1 MKKGFDIGDK
11 VIAYGDDNESRYC
24 GTIVGRRRN
33 GYYELSVIDDAETIV
48 LIEHAKFLE
57 LDKKQT
63 IKDLLAKCTPDQQ
76 EMFKRM
82 YGGLKQDLHDVVD
95 SISPHIDLDRV
106 IRQCDNTVQ
115 NNWDNK
121 PLLRDQRLNDLGL

>member
-11 VIAYGDDNESRYC
+11 VIAYGDNESRYC

-33 GYYELSVIDDAETIV
+33 GYYELSVIDDEETIV

-57 LDKKQT
+57 LDRKQI
-63 IKDLLAKCTPDQQ
+63 IKDLLKKCTPDQQ

-82 YGGLKQDLHDVVD
+82 YGSIKEELHNVVD
-95 SISPHIDLDRV
+95 SIKPDISLDFV
-106 IRQCDNTVQ
+106 IRQCETTVQ
-115 NNWDNK
+115 KNWDNK
-121 PLLRDQRLNDLGL
+121 PLLRDQRLDDLLG

>member
-11 VIAYGDDNESRYC
+11 VIAYGDNESRYC

-33 GYYELSVIDDAETIV
+33 GYYELSVIDDEETIV

-57 LDKKQT
+57 LDRKQI
-63 IKDLLAKCTPDQQ
+63 IKDLLKKCTPDQQ

-82 YGGLKQDLHDVVD
+82 YGSIKEELHNVVD
-95 SISPHIDLDRV
+95 SIKPDISLDFV
-106 IRQCDNTVQ
+106 IRQCEKTVQ
-115 NNWDNK
+115 KNWDNK
-121 PLLRDQRLNDLGL
+121 PLLRDQRLDDLLG

>member
-24 GTIVGRRRN
+24 GTIIGRRRN
-33 GYYELSVIDDAETIV
+33 GYYELSVIDAETIV

-57 LDKKQT
+57 LDKKQI
-63 IKDLLAKCTPDQQ
+63 IKDLLKKCTPDQQ

-82 YGGLKQDLHDVVD
+82 YGSVKEELHNVVD
-95 SISPHIDLDRV
+95 SIKPYISLDFV
-106 IRQCDNTVQ
+106 IRQCETTVQ
-115 NNWDNK
+115 KNWDNK
-121 PLLRDQRLNDLGL
+121 PLLRDQRLDDLLG

>member
-33 GYYELSVIDDAETIV
+33 GYYELSVIDDTETIV

-57 LDKKQT
+57 LDKKQI

-82 YGGLKQDLHDVVD
+82 YGSVKEELHDVVD
-95 SISPHIDLDRV
+95 SIKPDISLDFV
-106 IRQCDNTVQ
+106 IRQCETTVQ
-115 NNWDNK
+115 KNWDNK
-121 PLLRDQRLNDLGL
+121 PLLRDQRLDDLLG

>member
-1 MKKGFDIGDK
+1 MKGFKIGDK
-11 VIAYGDDNESRYC
+11 AIVYAGTEGSYC

-48 LIEHAKFLE
+48 LIEHAKFLS

-63 IKDLLAKCTPDQQ
+63 IKDLLSKCTPDQQ

-95 SISPHIDLDRV
+95 SISSHIDLDRV

-121 PLLRDQRLNDLGL
+121 PLLREQRLNDLGL